1 MRLHNH
7 KHTRKLNTEE
17 EAAFR
22 LASSFVYCRV
32 AGYMPPISFAALY
45 YSCANP
51 IRHMNVTAKDNI
63 LPSETAHS
71 QQYPLPLASAFD

>member
-7 KHTRKLNTEE
+7 KRTRKLYIEE
-17 EAAFR
+17 EAALR

-32 AGYMPPISFAALY
+32 AGYTPPISFAAL

-63 LPSETAHS
+63 LTSETSHS
-71 QQYPLPLASAFD
+71 QQYPLPLASANG